1 MAVLVVPFFI
11 DWSDHRETFEREA
24 SALIGHKV
32 TVKGE
37 ADAKFLP
44 IPTFSFTDI
53 EVGKKGEQP
62 LMSAGRLKVQVEL
75 IALLS
80 GKINVI
86 DMELDAPQASLRIGT
101 DGKTNWALNKAAATR
116 DDRFQVKLGPVAIRG
131 GAIYF
136 VDQKTLRSFSID
148 EIDAT
153 VTAQSLIGP
162 WKFEGQ
168 AKQNNDPFDFK
179 LATGKFA
186 DNKIR
191 VKTTLLPKNLGL
203 DGIFD
208 GEVLLPQEGQQ
219 ATGPTYKGNMLVRP
233 RRKARNVGEPTPK
246 TASRFEL
253 AGLFE
258 LDSSKF
264 LLSQAVFE
272 DGAREAPLSLNGS
285 LRVPLDGDV
294 GFQAVVSSRQIDLD
308 RAYGKGLEEP
318 ISVQDASSVVTN
330 IIRGLPKP
338 PIPGTISFDVPGVV
352 VGGDVVRSVHFDA
365 TPNDKGWQI
374 DDFGAVLPGTTRI
387 GFEGLLETGEAF
399 LLDGDLQISSDRPIS
414 LARWWRP
421 NNGDDVRR
429 LRVRDFRLTSKIS
442 AEENAVRLS
451 GLKAAIGTSDL
462 GGRVAFTK
470 VSERQN
476 RFDANLTAN
485 RLDLDAIQ
493 ALTALFVGEGN
504 VSGFRS
510 QDVVA
515 VKMQANT
522 MIMQAVEGRDA
533 LIDLKI
539 SDNEIDIGSLKI
551 ADFSG
556 AEIDISGSV
565 KDVLTNPSGKL
576 LGSIKAEDTKGL
588 VKLGDAL
595 FPDHQMLSHLKRYGS
610 AFVPLD
616 VQVNFSGD
624 QKQDRNTSD
633 FAATVTGSLGSGDM
647 RAGLRFVGDW
657 QKADEG
663 DVELSFFSAY
673 NDGTALL
680 KQLGWPVFDVGT
692 SGPAE
697 IDITARGKGTTGI
710 ALKTDLLLEEVRTK
724 SDGVVFLQEAKP
736 PRYEMDASLEGQNV
750 EPMLQMLGFTLPA
763 SGLGSSGS
771 FSTKLSGTGLKGEL
785 KGLAGSV
792 EGQEFS
798 GELSFVGQPLN
809 SDKPWRWN
817 GDLNVERL
825 SLNWLSSLG
834 TGEIITP
841 VDLTISPD
849 GVGEAHLAADDPN
862 EKNEGAPLNWSQ
874 AQFNEPYLEK
884 VSADIKLTG
893 QAFQVSD
900 SIELNNP
907 SVTMRLRENSLALTD
922 LEAQF
927 GGGDVSGSIRFE
939 NAGGAVTMSGLMELA
954 KVSATDLFWD
964 DDQRPLVEGDV
975 SGSFQFEGTGRSVD
989 AVVNT
994 LGGGGSLALSDGRI
1008 RRINPSAFGLILD
1021 AADKDDLILDD
1032 ETVRPLIKNHLDA
1045 GVLDVKKAEASFTMT
1060 SGVLRVANTSLNN
1073 ADVRSNIS
1081 ASFDLPEL
1089 TMKGSMALSVDPAN
1103 VDKTPVSGST
1113 PEIGVL
1119 FEGALENPVRSFDLQ
1134 PLLSYLT
1141 VRRFEQE
1148 VQRVEILQADIL
1160 EKQRLSRYARWV
1172 SYEVEREQRLLEEER
1187 LRLEE
1192 EQERLRLEA
1201 IEKEEARA
1209 REAREKARRR
1219 AQAAAERAA
1228 ERERLANQPINIDE
1242 ELRRLEEEA
1251 ATNIPPANAPLEL
1264 RPNISN

>member
-1 MAVLVVPFFI
+1 
-11 DWSDHRETFEREA
+11 
-24 SALIGHKV
+24 
-32 TVKGE
+32 
-37 ADAKFLP
+37 
-44 IPTFSFTDI
+44 
-53 EVGKKGEQP
+53 
-62 LMSAGRLKVQVEL
+62 
-75 IALLS
+75 
-80 GKINVI
+80 
-86 DMELDAPQASLRIGT
+86 MELDAPQASLRIGT
-101 DGKTNWALNKAAATR
+101 DGKTNWAFDYAAANR

-136 VDQKTLRSFSID
+136 VDQKTLRSFSI
-148 EIDAT
+148 EKIGAT

-168 AKQNNDPFDFK
+168 ASQNNDPFDFK

-208 GEVLLPQEGQQ
+208 GEVLLQQEGIQ

-233 RRKARNVGEPTPK
+233 RRKARNADEPTPK
-246 TASRFEL
+246 TATRFEL

-294 GFQAVVSSRQIDLD
+294 RFQAVVSSRQIDLD

-318 ISVQDASSVVTN
+318 ISLQDASSVVTN

-374 DDFGAVLPGTTRI
+374 ENFGAVLPGTTRI

-421 NNGDDVRR
+421 NDGDDVRR
-429 LRVRDFRLTSKIS
+429 LRVRDFRFTSKIS

-451 GLKAAIGTSDL
+451 GLNAAIGTSDL

-476 RFDANLTAN
+476 RFDANLTAK

-510 QDVVA
+510 QDVVT

-551 ADFSG
+551 ADFAG

-576 LGSIKAEDTKGL
+576 LGSIKAENTKGL

-595 FPDHQMLSHLKRYGS
+595 FPDHQMLNHLKRYGS

-680 KQLGWPVFDVGT
+680 KQLGWPAFDVGT

-724 SDGVVFLQEAKP
+724 SDGVVFLKEAKS

-785 KGLAGSV
+785 KDLTGSV

-798 GELSFVGQPLN
+798 GELGFAGQPLN
-809 SDKPWRWN
+809 SEKPWRWN

-862 EKNEGAPLNWSQ
+862 EGNDGAPSNWPQ

-893 QAFQVSD
+893 QTFEISD

-907 SVTMRLRENSLALTD
+907 SLTMRLREDSLALTD

-927 GGGDVSGSIRFE
+927 GGGDVSGSLRVE
-939 NAGGAVTMSGLMELA
+939 NSDGAVTISGLMELA
-954 KVSATDLFWD
+954 KVSATDLLWD
-964 DDQRPLVEGDV
+964 DGQRPLVEGDV

-994 LGGGGSLALSDGRI
+994 LGGGGSLALNDGRI
-1008 RRINPSAFGLILD
+1008 RRINPSAFSLILE
-1021 AADKDDLILDD
+1021 AADKDDLILND

-1045 GVLDVKKAEASFTMT
+1045 GVLDVEKAEASFTMT
-1060 SGVLRVANTSLNN
+1060 SGVVRVANTSLNN

-1172 SYEVEREQRLLEEER
+1172 SYELERERRLLEEEQQR
-1187 LRLEE
+1187 LNE
-1192 EQERLRLEA
+1192 EQE
-1201 IEKEEARA
+1201 ARA
-1209 REAREKARRR
+1209 LEERTKARRR

-1228 ERERLANQPINIDE
+1228 ERERLANQPVNIDE
-1242 ELRRLEEEA
+1242 ELRRLEEEST
-1251 ATNIPPANAPLEL
+1251 TNIPPASAPLEL
-1264 RPNISN
+1264 RPNIGN

>member
-24 SALIGHKV
+24 SAFIGHKV

-44 IPTFSFTDI
+44 IPTFTFNDI

-62 LMSAGRLKVQVEL
+62 LMSAGRLKVRLEL

-86 DMELDAPQASLRIGT
+86 DMELDQPQASLRVGV
-101 DGKTNWALNKAAATR
+101 DGKTNWAFDKAGAPLN
-116 DDRFQVKLGPVAIRG
+116 DSIQVKLGPVAIREG
-131 GAIYF
+131 SVYF
-136 VDQKTLRSFSID
+136 VDQKTRRSLSIG

-153 VTAQSLIGP
+153 VTAQSLSGP
-162 WKFEGQ
+162 WKLEGQ
-168 AKQNNDPFDFK
+168 AKQNNDPFNFK

-186 DNKIR
+186 EDKIR

-203 DGIFD
+203 DAIFD
-208 GEVLLPQEGQQ
+208 GEILLPKEDQQ
-219 ATGPTYKGNMLVRP
+219 ASGPTYKGNMLVRP
-233 RRKARNVGEPTPK
+233 RRKPRNGDEPAPK
-246 TASRFEL
+246 PTSRFEL

-258 LDSSKF
+258 IDRSKF
-264 LLSQAVFE
+264 LLSQALFE

-294 GFQAVVSSRQIDLD
+294 RFQAVVSSRQIDLD

-318 ISVQDASSVVTN
+318 ISLQDASVVVAN
-330 IIRGLPKP
+330 IVRGLPKP

-365 TPNDKGWQI
+365 TPNDQGWLVE
-374 DDFGAVLPGTTRI
+374 DFGAILPGTTRV
-387 GFEGLLETGEAF
+387 GFNGLVETGDAF
-399 LLDGDLQISSDRPIS
+399 LLDGDLEITSDRPLS

-421 NNGDDVRR
+421 KSGDDVRR
-429 LRVRDFRLTSKIS
+429 IRVRDFRLSSKIS
-442 AEENAVRLS
+442 AEKNAVRLS
-451 GLKAAIGTSDL
+451 ALKAAIGASDL
-462 GGRVAFTK
+462 GGRMAFTK

-476 RFDANLTAN
+476 RFDANLIAK

-510 QDVVA
+510 QDVVT
-515 VKMQANT
+515 VKLQADT
-522 MIMQAVEGRDA
+522 MIMQAVEGRNA
-533 LIDLKI
+533 LVDLKV
-539 SDNEIDIGSLKI
+539 SDNEVDIGSLKI
-551 ADFSG
+551 ADFAG
-556 AEIDISGSV
+556 AEIDISGSI
-565 KDVLTNPSGKL
+565 KDVLTNPAGRL
-576 LGSIKAEDTKGL
+576 LGSIKAENTKGL
-588 VKLGDAL
+588 VKLGDVL
-595 FPDHQMLSHLKRYGS
+595 FPGHEMLNHLKRYGS

-624 QKQDRNTSD
+624 QKEDRKASD
-633 FAATVTGSLGSGDM
+633 FAATVTGSLGSGDV

-657 QKADEG
+657 QKAREG
-663 DVELSFFSAY
+663 DVELSFVSSY

-692 SGPAE
+692 SGAAE
-697 IDITARGKGTTGI
+697 VDIIARGKGTTGI

-724 SDGVVFLQEAKP
+724 SDGVIFLENAKP
-736 PRYEMDASLEGQNV
+736 PRYELNASLEGQNV

-771 FSTKLSGTGLKGEL
+771 FSAKLHGTGLKGEL
-785 KGLAGSV
+785 KDLTGSI
-792 EGQEFS
+792 EEQEVS
-798 GELSFVGQPLN
+798 GALSFVGQPLN
-809 SDKPWRWN
+809 SGKPWRWN
-817 GDLNVERL
+817 GNLHVERL
-825 SLNWLSSLG
+825 SLNWLSALG

-849 GVGEAHLAADDPN
+849 GVGEAHLATDDPN
-862 EKNEGAPLNWSQ
+862 EEKTGATSNWPQ
-874 AQFNEPYLEK
+874 AQFNEPYLEN
-884 VSADIKLTG
+884 VAADIKLTG
-893 QAFQVSD
+893 QAFAVSE
-900 SIELNNP
+900 SIEFNNP
-907 SVTMRLRENSLALTD
+907 SVMMRLREDSLAFTD
-922 LEAQF
+922 LKAEF
-927 GGGDVSGSIRFE
+927 GGGEISGSVRLE
-939 NAGGAVTMSGLMELA
+939 NSGGAVTMSGLMELA
-954 KVSATDLFWD
+954 KVGATDLFWED
-964 DDQRPLVEGDV
+964 NQRPLVEGEV
-975 SGSFQFEGTGRSVD
+975 SGSFQFEGTGRSMD

-994 LGGGGSLALSDGRI
+994 LGGGGSLRLSDGRI
-1008 RRINPSAFGLILD
+1008 RRINPSAFSLILE
-1021 AADKDDLILDD
+1021 AADKDDLTLDD
-1032 ETVRPLIKNHLDA
+1032 ETVRPLIENHLDA
-1045 GVLDVKKAEASFTMT
+1045 GVLDVKKAEASFTLT
-1060 SGVLRVANTSLNN
+1060 SGVVRVANTSLNN
-1073 ADVRSNIS
+1073 VDVRSNVS

-1089 TMKGSMALSVDPAN
+1089 TMKGSMALSVDPET

-1119 FEGALENPVRSFDLQ
+1119 FEGAVESPSRSLDLQ

-1172 SYEVEREQRLLEEER
+1172 SSGVARERRLFEEEQQ
-1187 LRLEE
+1187 RLEE
-1192 EQERLRLEA
+1192 EQERLRREA
-1201 IEKEEARA
+1201 IEERA
-1209 REAREKARRR
+1209 SRERAAAAKARQR
-1219 AQAAAERAA
+1219 AQAAARRAA
-1228 ERERLANQPINIDE
+1228 ERERVANQPINLDE
-1242 ELRRLEEEA
+1242 ELRRLEEGVG
-1251 ATNIPPANAPLEL
+1251 TSIPTGSAPLEL

>member
-44 IPTFSFTDI
+44 IPTFTFTDI

-62 LMSAGRLKVQVEL
+62 LMSAGRLKVRVEL

-80 GKINVI
+80 SKINVI
-86 DMELDAPQASLRIGT
+86 DMELDQPQASFRVGA
-101 DGKTNWALNKAAATR
+101 DGKTNWALNKARTSL
-116 DDRFQVKLGPVAIRG
+116 DEGFQVKLGPVAVRG
-131 GAIYF
+131 GAFYF
-136 VDQKTLRSFSID
+136 VDQKTLRSFSVE

-162 WKFEGQ
+162 WKLEGQ
-168 AKQNNDPFDFK
+168 AKRDNDPFDFK

-191 VKTTLLPKNLGL
+191 VKTTLLPKRLGL

-208 GEVLLPQEGQQ
+208 GDVLLPDEGKQ
-219 ATGPTYKGNMLVRP
+219 AAGLTYKGNMLVRP
-233 RRKARNVGEPTPK
+233 RRAPRKTGEAPPK
-246 TASRFEL
+246 PNSRFEL

-258 LDSSKF
+258 LDRTKF
-264 LLSQAVFE
+264 LLSQAIFE

-294 GFQAVVSSRQIDLD
+294 RFQAVVSSRQIDLD
-308 RAYGKGLEEP
+308 RAYGKGVEEP
-318 ISVQDASSVVTN
+318 ISLQDASTAVTN

-365 TPNDKGWQI
+365 TPNEQGWKI
-374 DDFGAVLPGTTRI
+374 EDFGAILPGTTRV
-387 GFEGLLETGEAF
+387 GFEGLVETGNAF
-399 LLDGDLQISSDRPIS
+399 LLDGDLNITSDRPIS

-421 NNGDDVRR
+421 KSGDDVRR
-429 LRVRDFRLTSKIS
+429 LRVRDFRLSSRIS

-451 GLKAAIGTSDL
+451 DLKAAIGTSDL
-462 GGRVAFTK
+462 GGKMAFTK

-476 RFDANLTAN
+476 RFDANLTAKSLN
-485 RLDLDAIQ
+485 LDVIQ
-493 ALTALFVGEGN
+493 ALAALFVGEGN

-515 VKMQANT
+515 VKLQADT
-522 MIMQAVEGRDA
+522 MITQAVQGRNA

-551 ADFSG
+551 ADFAG

-565 KDVLTNPSGKL
+565 KDVLTNPAGRL
-576 LGSIKAEDTKGL
+576 LGSIKANNTKGL
-588 VKLGDAL
+588 AKLGDAL
-595 FPDHQMLSHLKRYGS
+595 FPNHEMLNHLKRYGS

-616 VQVNFSGD
+616 VEVNFSGD
-624 QKQDRNTSD
+624 QKQDRSASD
-633 FAATVTGSLGSGDM
+633 FAATITGSLGSGDM
-647 RAGLRFVGDW
+647 RAGMRFVGDW
-657 QKADEG
+657 QKAREG
-663 DVELSFFSAY
+663 DVELSFVSTY
-673 NDGTALL
+673 DDGTALL
-680 KQLGWPVFDVGT
+680 KKLGWPAFDVGT

-697 IDITARGKGTTGI
+697 IDIIARGKGSTGI

-724 SDGVVFLQEAKP
+724 SDGVVFLEETKP
-736 PRYEMDASLEGQNV
+736 PRYEMDAILDGQNV

-763 SGLGSSGS
+763 SGLGSSGN
-771 FSTKLSGTGLKGEL
+771 FSAKLSGTGLKGEL
-785 KGLAGSV
+785 KILTGSL
-792 EGQEFS
+792 EGQEVS
-798 GELSFVGQPLN
+798 GALSFVGQPLN

-817 GDLNVERL
+817 GDLQVEKL
-825 SLNWLSSLG
+825 SLNWLSALG

-841 VDLTISPD
+841 VDLSISPD

-862 EKNEGAPLNWSQ
+862 EENAGTISNWPQ

-893 QAFQVSD
+893 QAFEVSEN
-900 SIELNNP
+900 IELNKP
-907 SVTMRLRENSLALTD
+907 SVMLRLRDDSLVFNELK
-922 LEAQF
+922 AQF
-927 GGGDVSGSIRFE
+927 GGGKISGSMRFE
-939 NAGGAVTMSGLMELA
+939 NAGGAVTVSGLMELA
-954 KVSATDLFWD
+954 KVSASDLFWED
-964 DDQRPLVEGDV
+964 GQRPLVEGDV

-994 LGGGGSLALSDGRI
+994 LGGGGSLSLSDGRI
-1008 RRINPSAFGLILD
+1008 RRINPSAFGLILE
-1021 AADKDDLILDD
+1021 AADKDDLTLDD
-1032 ETVRPLIKNHLDA
+1032 ETLRPLIENHLDA
-1045 GVLDVKKAEASFTMT
+1045 GVLEVKKAEASFTMT
-1060 SGVLRVANTSLNN
+1060 SGVARVANTSLNN
-1073 ADVRSNIS
+1073 ADVRSNVS

-1089 TMKGSMALSVDPAN
+1089 TMKGSMALSVDPAS
-1103 VDKTPVSGST
+1103 VDKTPISGST

-1119 FEGALENPVRSFDLQ
+1119 FEGALENPARSLDLQ

-1148 VQRVEILQADIL
+1148 VKRVEILQADIL

-1172 SYEVEREQRLLEEER
+1172 SSEIAREQRLLEEEQQ
-1187 LRLEE
+1187 RLEE

-1201 IEKEEARA
+1201 IEEQAA
-1209 REAREKARRR
+1209 RERAAREKARSQ
-1219 AQAAAERAA
+1219 AQAAANRAA

-1242 ELRRLEEEA
+1242 ELLRLEEDARTDFPA
-1251 ATNIPPANAPLEL
+1251 ANTPLEL
-1264 RPNISN
+1264 RPNFGN